1 MANKQYTGDKCE
13 NCIYDT
19 KTWGHLTTPCIIHEI
34 CEKCDGFGYFPF
46 PGNPDADNGCYV
58 CEGRGFQNK
67 IDMTQITKEIDEL
80 YDKMQTPEFKK
91 NMDEFRIYLA
101 NKFKIP

>member
-1 MANKQYTGDKCE
+1 MPKRQYTGDKCE
-13 NCIYDT
+13 NCTYDT
-19 KTWGHLTTPCIIHEI
+19 KTWGHLTTPCVIHGI
-34 CEKCDGFGYFPF
+34 CEECDGLGHYPGG
-46 PGNPDADNGCYV
+46 GNPSMD
-58 CEGRGFQNK
+58 CESCQGGGFQNK

-101 NKFKIP
+101 NKFKIS